1 MGWIDVT
8 EREGACV
15 QDCFCYTHVLD
26 GKNAEMLEGAAPFL
40 SIKSLPGTHQIV
52 GSARMKLLH

>member
-1 MGWIDVT
+1 MCS
-8 EREGACV
+8 RLLLLH
-15 QDCFCYTHVLD
+15 THTHILD

-40 SIKSLPGTHQIV
+40 PIKSLPGTRQVV